1 MLSSLGW
8 DMLDPKARAP
18 ASSKGHPMSTP
29 DLAQAYLEWTKQ
41 KLDESAATL
50 AKLDEAATKLTDEA
64 NAKAQEAVGQFREA
78 RDAFKAKVDALQSD
92 VSGSKQVTD
101 AAMAAVSAQ
110 WTEVEM
116 AFQQFLK
123 TSGDQASLVKS
134 ALAARAE
141 AQRQSFQAS
150 MQSMQASATAAMEQ
164 GREEVESSLRRWT
177 EEAEK
182 TLGPKLNQ
190 LSAAGDETWS
200 ALKTGLGETAA
211 VYEKTWSKISQA
223 FSKVK

>member
-1 MLSSLGW
+1 M
-8 DMLDPKARAP
+8 
-18 ASSKGHPMSTP
+18 SKP

-50 AKLDEAATKLTDEA
+50 AKLDEAATKLTADA
-64 NAKAQEAVGQFREA
+64 SAKAQEALGQFREA
-78 RDAFKAKVDALQSD
+78 RDAFKVKVDALQADLSA
-92 VSGSKQVTD
+92 SKQVTD
-101 AAMAAVSAQ
+101 TAMAAVSAQ

-123 TSGDQASLVKS
+123 TSGDQASLVRT

-150 MQSMQASATAAMEQ
+150 LESIQASTATALEQ
-164 GREEVESSLRRWT
+164 GRKELDTALRRWT
-177 EEAEK
+177 DEAEK
-182 TLGPKLNQ
+182 TLGPKLSQ

-200 ALKTGLGETAA
+200 ALKTGLDETAA
-211 VYEKTWSKISQA
+211 VYEKTWGKITQA
-223 FSKVK
+223 FSKMK